1 MNKPAEIKAMR
12 TMGVPYAD
20 GYEHIANKDLMNQ
33 AARIQNNLRNDSIMV
48 KPTAEILAIIAYL
61 QRLGTDT
68 EKNKIAEN
76 KN

>member
-1 MNKPAEIKAMR
+1 MK
-12 TMGVPYAD
+12 
-20 GYEHIANKDLMNQ
+20 Q
-33 AARIQNNLRNDSIMV
+33 AQRISDNLRMDKIKVLPNSEVI
-48 KPTAEILAIIAYL
+48 ALIAYL